1 MNNEPAAD
9 ENPGG
14 FFAHAWCVVR
24 QAHHEGEGLAAKLV
38 GTCSLRQ
45 SSRNWPPAILHR
57 PHGELVEPRRNGS
70 SIHLFKKILPTY
82 PTHQNIPYPTP
93 RPFRRECFRKLSKVG
108 KGSALRPVGEPL
120 GRGGSVQS
128 CDVGQGRLPGR
139 VVQGI
144 ATTATPTKDFSAPD
158 GPPVFPTFST
168 ARRESGRGN
177 GPPHCKQSLR
187 RYGRIDQTHGVIA
200 FPRRRTVHGGNLAAL
215 LVDDHRHR
223 QAERQVLALELIEHA
238 HGRIAVERQ

>member
-1 MNNEPAAD
+1 MVSLSN
-9 ENPGG
+9 
-14 FFAHAWCVVR
+14 HAKMALPSTYSKKSCR
-24 QAHHEGEGLAAKLV
+24 LIQHTK
-38 GTCSLRQ
+38 TSL
-45 SSRNWPPAILHR
+45 
-57 PHGELVEPRRNGS
+57 
-70 SIHLFKKILPTY
+70 ILPLVLSGG
-82 PTHQNIPYPTP
+82 NASGN
-93 RPFRRECFRKLSKVG
+93 FRKSG
-108 KGSALRPVGEPL
+108 KDRRFGLWETP

-128 CDVGQGRLPGR
+128 CDVGQDRLPGR
-139 VVQGI
+139 VVHGI
-144 ATTATPTKDFSAPD
+144 ATTATPTKDFSAPE

-223 QAERQVLALELIEHA
+223 QAERQVLTLEFIEHA